1 MRAVSISRYICMN
14 LTITLRLNR
23 YLKILRLIWII
34 ALIHKTAKLK
44 LRINWN
50 TNDLR
55 SQCCQTPE
63 SWEQDQS
70 HQSSYLMLQHYYRAG
85 RGPVTSASVVQCTR
99 SWSCPELIWAM
110 LTFPSTHPNTHSLVT
125 ILTIVLPYTPS
136 HTPMFWPLHLLGC
149 CISNILCQLCVRS

>member
-1 MRAVSISRYICMN
+1 MIKKLLWLTDGQTDRRTDIRTYIAE
-14 LTITLRLNR
+14 LLSQ
-23 YLKILRLIWII
+23 LKSQVTTT
-34 ALIHKTAKLK
+34 HKLK
-44 LRINWN
+44 YQWPEDPML
-50 TNDLR
+50 
-55 SQCCQTPE
+55 SE
-63 SWEQDQS
+63 SWEQHQS

-85 RGPVTSASVVQCTR
+85 RGPVNRSLQCTR
-99 SWSCPELIWAM
+99 SWSGPELIWAM